1 MTIWKI
7 LNSILKKG
15 TKVRPIAKTAGLLGL
30 SSSNIWK
37 RAQELGQS
45 YLYVMEDPLAGAE
58 NSICCGITSRGE
70 AGDYFKLED
79 LIVLTDEQGQRE
91 ANNQT
96 LKYISARL
104 GDISDILRE
113 ISKTLEEDKWS

>member
-37 RAQELGQS
+37 RAQELGQT
-45 YLYVMEDPLAGAE
+45 YIYVIHDPLADVE
-58 NSICCGITSRGE
+58 NSICCGVRPYDAG
-70 AGDYFKLED
+70 GDYFKLED